1 MGMFS
6 LQWPSHLLIGCPFP
20 TFLHCSQ
27 ERQVTLPSTLL
38 LSLYPSKRPLSPMF
52 LKKKTW
58 SNNLDNFRLI
68 SNFQFISKILNPTVI
83 KKNIIVHL
91 LLASFFPPPQLD
103 SLPAHHIHFHNIDI
117 ATPKTLSLRLHTVIL
132 LTSML
137 HIRVCASSP
146 QSDFNWLKEK

>member
-1 MGMFS
+1 MDA
-6 LQWPSHLLIGCPFP
+6 LLLPSC
-20 TFLHCSQ
+20 TVCSQ
-27 ERQVTLPSTLL
+27 ERQVTLPSTPL

-52 LKKKTW
+52 FKKKKKKTW

-68 SNFQFISKILNPTVI
+68 SNFQFISKILNPTV
-83 KKNIIVHL
+83 KKKSL

-117 ATPKTLSLRLHTVIL
+117 ATPKTLSLRLHVVIL

-137 HIRVCASSP
+137 DIRVCASSP
-146 QSDFNWLKEK
+146 QSDFN